1 MLLWQPAAFR
11 GVIGDMVV
19 FPSLQ
24 EAIRYGFQPEY
35 RSSQSCVVELVRT
48 LPDGA
53 RQFALAWADQSAP

>member
-1 MLLWQPAAFR
+1 
-11 GVIGDMVV
+11 MVV

-35 RSSQSCVVELVRT
+35 QSSQSCVVELVRT
-48 LPDGA
+48 LPNGA